1 MSLYADKY
9 FDRSKYSFDVT
20 DYFDLHTIVE
30 YDEYPVVKEG
40 VEFKIRLKFHQL
52 INDKSVQGYVNVS
65 LPEGWTANYNKSV
78 TVFKPFDCFETK
90 EQNVRGIDQ
99 NVYEFTVTPNS
110 NIQPVNKIYVHI
122 DRQGHPMP
130 FLVPITLM
138 G

>member
-65 LPEGWTANYNKSV
+65 LTEGWTVCIRTAL
-78 TVFKPFDCFETK
+78 
-90 EQNVRGIDQ
+90 
-99 NVYEFTVTPNS
+99 FTAESLFSSFAS
-110 NIQPVNKIYVHI
+110 NNIFSLLWLLSRIPLPSILI
-122 DRQGHPMP
+122 
-130 FLVPITLM
+130 LSASIA
-138 G
+138 